1 MDLLIQSF
9 FEKESWVAFKKGA
22 VLNLSWIDSVTN
34 FWLFLAMKLLTLMDT
49 LAFYAYELIVYD
61 SIS

>member
-22 VLNLSWIDSVTN
+22 VLNLSWIYSVTN
-34 FWLFLAMKLLTLMDT
+34 LGHFWAIKLSTLLYT
-49 LAFYAYELIVYD
+49 LAFNV
-61 SIS
+61 IS